1 MKTLEEILKQES
13 VYLNDWS
20 NKFGVIADFEDIYMK
35 QEDFEATES
44 TYPNETYWLE
54 KKTKMSNALERYKE
68 VNILFASYGNAN
80 YTGEAWVLFEKEGKL
95 YEVNG
100 SHCSCYGLEGQ
111 WCAEE
116 VILEELNNRLING
129 TFGEDDWSDNN
140 FKKELCNFLGVPFNL
155 NSKG

>member
-54 KKTKMSNALERYKE
+54 KKQRCQM
-68 VNILFASYGNAN
+68 I
-80 YTGEAWVLFEKEGKL
+80 
-95 YEVNG
+95 
-100 SHCSCYGLEGQ
+100 
-111 WCAEE
+111 
-116 VILEELNNRLING
+116 
-129 TFGEDDWSDNN
+129 
-140 FKKELCNFLGVPFNL
+140 
-155 NSKG
+155 